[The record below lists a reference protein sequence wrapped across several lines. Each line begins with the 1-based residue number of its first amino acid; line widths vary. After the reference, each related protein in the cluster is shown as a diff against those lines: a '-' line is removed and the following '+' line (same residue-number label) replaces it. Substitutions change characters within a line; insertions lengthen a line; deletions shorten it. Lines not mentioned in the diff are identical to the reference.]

1 MPVGTRGCRIYDS
14 SGSLVAKL
22 KENSFFRF
30 EWDGK
35 NRAGNYCASGVYFFV
50 IATEDKEVG
59 RGKIML
65 IRKD

>member
-1 MPVGTRGCRIYDS
+1 
-14 SGSLVAKL
+14 VAKL

-35 NRAGNYCASGVYFFV
+35 NRAGTYCASGVYFFV